1 MTGPRTGWRSARLAA
16 SLAAAGA
23 LSAALPGSALAKER
37 PATESD
43 VGSTFDPERPRGLS
57 RLRANVRPFFSML
70 GQSGGAIMDFTAEHY
85 FADLPL
91 RLSLELAPLALAVE
105 GDGTGA
111 IGHLRLGAAFSTKH
125 VEIGASVGTRLQ
137 NYGGS
142 GISMAGFL
150 RLGKLDGLKLTM
162 TYGYVL
168 ARNQYTGIP
177 IVGLSNAMAT
187 VDIPLSVRTALFFE
201 AGGSGDLW
209 VYGSGGLRYRIA
221 GSAGPSTWVISG
233 SLGLGWVIDRPACVH
248 PDTGWCSGSAWGMGP
263 TMGFG
268 LERRF

>member
-1 MTGPRTGWRSARLAA
+1 
-16 SLAAAGA
+16 
-23 LSAALPGSALAKER
+23 
-37 PATESD
+37 
-43 VGSTFDPERPRGLS
+43 
-57 RLRANVRPFFSML
+57 
-70 GQSGGAIMDFTAEHY
+70 MDFTRRA
-85 FADLPL
+85 LL
-91 RLSLELAPLALAVE
+91 RRTCRCSLSLELAPLALAVE

-111 IGHLRLGAAFSTKH
+111 IGHLRLGAAFSTEH
-125 VEIGASVGTRLQ
+125 VEIGASAGTRLQ

-142 GISMAGFL
+142 GISLAGFL

-187 VDIPLSVRTALFFE
+187 VDIPLSGRDSAVLRGRRQRRSLGVRLGRDCATAS
-201 AGGSGDLW
+201 AAAPAPAPGSM
-209 VYGSGGLRYRIA
+209 
-221 GSAGPSTWVISG
+221 SG
-233 SLGLGWVIDRPACVH
+233 SLGVGWVLDRPACRY
-248 PDTGWCSGSAWGMGP
+248 PGTGWCQVRPGRSGP

>member
-1 MTGPRTGWRSARLAA
+1 M
-16 SLAAAGA
+16 
-23 LSAALPGSALAKER
+23 
-37 PATESD
+37 
-43 VGSTFDPERPRGLS
+43 VGR
-57 RLRANVRPFFSML
+57 
-70 GQSGGAIMDFTAEHY
+70 SGGAIMDFTAEHY

-111 IGHLRLGAAFSTKH
+111 IGHLRLGAAFSTDH
-125 VEIGASVGTRLQ
+125 VEIGASAGTRLQ

-150 RLGKLDGLKLTM
+150 RLGRLDGLKLTM

-209 VYGSGGLRYRIA
+209 VYGSGGSALPHRRI
-221 GSAGPSTWVISG
+221 GRPQHLGD
-233 SLGLGWVIDRPACVH
+233 LGLARPG
-248 PDTGWCSGSAWGMGP
+248 PGCSTGP
-263 TMGFG
+263 TARTRTPAGALSPRGRIGPDDG
-268 LERRF
+268 LRARTQILAFQGLC